1 MESLLDGQ
9 TRKKLEMFD
18 GTKPV
23 QCRRHL
29 TKLHSYV
36 QLKHTLLPSDLAQVA
51 PCAVFHCPAGHLKA
65 AAFPFVA
72 TNQHK
77 SIWCK
82 ECKAPVRSKL
92 WQCSCRRPWH
102 ECAIH
107 SPITRLHD
115 VLTQQPLRRNRSSL
129 SQTRRPSK
137 LEQLGRL
144 EPNGLYTRA
153 IMGPTLQARVPHL
166 TSTNPREAA
175 QEAHQAGRIS

>member
-1 MESLLDGQ
+1 MEGHARIKLD
-9 TRKKLEMFD
+9 LFD
-18 GTKPV
+18 GARPI

-29 TKLHSYV
+29 TKLHSFIH
-36 QLKHTLLPSDLAQVA
+36 LKHTLLPSDWAQVA

-77 SIWCK
+77 SIWCAD
-82 ECKAPVRSKL
+82 CKAPVRSKL
-92 WQCSCRRPWH
+92 WHCPCRRPWH

-115 VLTQQPLRRNRSSL
+115 VLTQQPSRRSRTSL
-129 SQTRRPSK
+129 SQTRRSSTV
-137 LEQLGRL
+137 EQLDRI

-153 IMGPTLQARVPHL
+153 MMGPTLQARFPHL
-166 TSTNPREAA
+166 ASNNPREAA
-175 QEAHQAGRIS
+175 QVAHQAGRIS